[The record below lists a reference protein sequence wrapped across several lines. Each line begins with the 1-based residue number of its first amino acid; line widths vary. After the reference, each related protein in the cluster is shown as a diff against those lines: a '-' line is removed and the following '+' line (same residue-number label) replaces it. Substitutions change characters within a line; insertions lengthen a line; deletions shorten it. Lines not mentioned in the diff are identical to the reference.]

1 MQTLLNK
8 IEVKHIDKKN
18 LLMLKQIILKN
29 EKESMLRPVDTE
41 SLKSGDPKRITKI
54 VPRAEMKSNHEMIE
68 ENYRKYF
75 I

>member
-8 IEVKHIDKKN
+8 IEVKHIDHKN
-18 LLMLKQIILKN
+18 LLMLKEIILKN
-29 EKESMLRPVDTE
+29 EKESMLKPVDTE

-54 VPRAEMKSNHEMIE
+54 VPRSEVKSNHDMIE
-68 ENYRKYF
+68 DNYHKYF